1 MSRITK
7 RIFATLALS
16 LLAAAFTGCGSG
28 NREGSS
34 GIEGSALFGGVATVG
49 DSACRQCHSSVR
61 EALTQEFIIDQYQ
74 LSSPHNV
81 SGLGCE
87 SCHGGGAGHN
97 GVGPI
102 PFELVGSTPAEK
114 AARCATCHDG
124 VTTLPVNGV
133 ATVAPASNV
142 TDFAASNHANMRLFT
157 NGLCIRCHTSEGGI
171 VSNTTGFTGGSVV
184 LDDPAFGP
192 PIVTTAFTAINCE
205 TCHQHGGAL
214 RTVQTTVPAPAPG
227 TGNVVVRWDP
237 NANGRIDQYDLCTSC
252 HTLTNNAGTLLVDGN
267 PIIHD
272 PVDPLAPT
280 IPTESVV
287 GRHADEWY
295 RFIASTHYDNPNTGV
310 GLATNRVEGYV
321 VKSSSATACY
331 DCHGH
336 EAMTETNPGSTGLT
350 IHKDWAQSAHAGR
363 VLAAKYTAT
372 AGLADSAATV
382 ALAMNAG
389 AIDDADVGGPGWVHY
404 NWDSTFRA
412 DGITP
417 DRGECQACHT
427 STGISNFL
435 RLQNTAGTGYDLS
448 GAGNSF
454 THLSDWNAIGGS
466 PQNELLYCW
475 GCHSNAGTG
484 ALRKTDQAI
493 LTYPEPDPNDPTVQ
507 PLVITGTGNSTACVV
522 CHGGR
527 GSASVAIETDAPRSS
542 RFAGHHAPTAGIVYA
557 AQTRLAFEYPGL
569 NYANTAYVHDEIGS
583 ANGSGPC
590 ASCHMPTESHGK
602 SHSFEALEHDTAG
615 VVIAIRN
622 RALCDT
628 CHATG
633 GLTTPIAPANMIA
646 LKAGYAEAATIL
658 NNYVLNVAGFT
669 NYLGYAIN
677 NTNFNNQIPA
687 QPVGDNDYGA
697 FQNAK
702 LNSDEPCAY
711 VHNAIYTRRIVFDS
725 IDWMDNGVLNGTITF
740 DAVAFPAAAAWLNA
754 PTGVA
759 TRP

>member
-16 LLAAAFTGCGSG
+16 LLAVAFTGCGSG
-28 NREGSS
+28 NREGRS

-49 DSACRQCHSSVR
+49 DSTCRQCHSSVR

-102 PFELVGSTPAEK
+102 PFALVGFTPAEK

-124 VTTLPVNGV
+124 VQTLTVNGV
-133 ATVAPASNV
+133 ATVAPASNA

-171 VSNTTGFTGGSVV
+171 VSNTTGFTGGSAV
-184 LDDPAFGP
+184 LDNPAFGP
-192 PIVTTAFTAINCE
+192 PVVTTAFTAINCE

-214 RTVQTTVPAPAPG
+214 RSVQTTDTVSG
-227 TGNVVVRWDP
+227 TVVRWDP

-252 HTLTNNAGTLLVDGN
+252 HTLTNNAGTLLVDGSTLTGG
-267 PIIHD
+267 
-272 PVDPLAPT
+272 VV
-280 IPTESVV
+280 TESVV

-310 GLATNRVEGYV
+310 GLATNVVEGYV
-321 VKSSSATACY
+321 VRSSSATACY

-336 EAMTETNPGSTGLT
+336 EAKTETNPGSTGLT

-372 AGLADSAATV
+372 AGLADAATTV

-389 AIDDADVGGPGWVHY
+389 AIDDADLGGPGWVHY
-404 NWDSTFRA
+404 NWDDTAS
-412 DGITP
+412 
-417 DRGECQACHT
+417 RGSCQACHT
-427 STGISNFL
+427 STGISNYL
-435 RLQNTAGTGYDLS
+435 IQQTPDLTGYDAT
-448 GAGNSF
+448 GANNRF
-454 THLSDWNAIGGS
+454 THLSGWSATGGS

-484 ALRKTDQAI
+484 ALRNTSQAI
-493 LTYPEPDPNDPTVQ
+493 LTFTDPNNNPI
-507 PLVITGTGNSTACVV
+507 VITNAGNSSACIV

-527 GSASVAIETDAPRSS
+527 GSAGEAILTPSS
-542 RFAGHHAPTAGIVYA
+542 RFNGHHAPTAGFLYSE
-557 AQTRLAFEYPGL
+557 QTHIGFEYPGQS
-569 NYANTAYVHDEIGS
+569 YANPAFFAHDEIG
-583 ANGSGPC
+583 ANAAGPC
-590 ASCHMPTESHGK
+590 ASCHMGPSASDGK
-602 SHSFEALEHDTAG
+602 PSHSFAALTESGGVITA
-615 VVIAIRN
+615 IN
-622 RALCDT
+622 NQALCNT
-628 CHATG
+628 CHTPG
-633 GLTTPIAPANMIA
+633 GSFEITPAVMEEERNGFHQAS
-646 LKAGYAEAATIL
+646 TIL
-658 NNYVLNVAGFT
+658 NNYLQNVTGYT
-669 NYLGYAIN
+669 NYLNANIITTFATAPENAYRAYQNGKIGG
-677 NTNFNNQIPA
+677 TLGGTF
-687 QPVGDNDYGA
+687 GA
-697 FQNAK
+697 TVITARAGE
-702 LNSDEPCAY
+702 EPCAY
-711 VHNAIYTRRIVFDS
+711 VHNRFYIKRLVFDS
-725 IDWMDNGVLNGTITF
+725 IDWMLDGAINNTITLSAQTII
-740 DAVAFPAAAAWLNA
+740 DYPEAVAWLGA
-754 PTGVA
+754 DPTTGVA